1 MMGARMRMPFSPF
14 FTLRPS
20 SFHFQNPATRVASGF
35 TNSYRQRNTI
45 RWKRT
50 DGAIEAV
57 DWMDQ
62 AGYGDKRIQ
71 PGKPQQKGRHQRMNR
86 TLKQYPTNPAAK
98 TLNAQQKRF
107 DELPFNLFQS
117 GKTV

>member
-1 MMGARMRMPFSPF
+1 LHPVS
-14 FTLRPS
+14 
-20 SFHFQNPATRVASGF
+20 Q
-35 TNSYRQRNTI
+35 I
-45 RWKRT
+45 RT
-50 DGAIEAV
+50 DNEIPF
-57 DWMDQ
+57 
-62 AGYGDKRIQ
+62 AGSGLMGLSKLSIGWIKLGMVIKRIQ

-107 DELPFNLFQS
+107 DELPFNLLQS